1 MSGVAIHINPLQTHA
16 IASKPAS
23 PAPVKSANTEPFS
36 AMLSSIAS
44 NKPSQRTSAGS
55 GTTSTATTTTSSG
68 PNAISLFDNPAV
80 DAMPATVSTSSD
92 GTSLANLMAAA
103 SYAGVPYADLSAQF
117 NGTCNGSY
125 DPSWQQKLANAL
137 EARLQSVAGSG
148 TANQIYDP
156 NPANDSVPIDLTNTK
171 QFTSSASEIQGLLNN
186 MWSAVH
192 AGDVNGYHNALQQ
205 VDTWYQSNGQQNY
218 YTGLTDGEVAAF
230 NPATRTLGVNMPNA
244 NATVAA
250 AELAAITG
258 KAAAVTNLASI
269 AQSALTGNIST

>member
-1 MSGVAIHINPLQTHA
+1 MAIHINSLLNHA

-23 PAPVKSANTEPFS
+23 PTPAKTTNTEAFN

-44 NKPSQRTSAGS
+44 NKPSQRTSRGS
-55 GTTSTATTTTSSG
+55 GTATTTTSSA
-68 PNAISLFDNPAV
+68 PNPISLFDNPAV
-80 DAMPATVSTSSD
+80 DAMPPTVSTSSD

-125 DPSWQQKLANAL
+125 DPNWQQKLANAL
-137 EARLQSVAGSG
+137 ESRLQSVAGSG
-148 TANQIYDP
+148 TANQVYDP

-192 AGDVNGYHNALQQ
+192 AGDVNGYHSALQQ

-218 YTGLTDGEVAAF
+218 YTGLTDGEVANF
-230 NPATRTLGVNMPNA
+230 NPATRTIGVDMPNA
-244 NATVAA
+244 NSTVAA
-250 AELAAITG
+250 AELKAIIGQSTP
-258 KAAAVTNLASI
+258 ASNLAAI
-269 AQSALTGNIST
+269 AQSAMTGTTKT